1 MNATVA
7 KREEL
12 AEKLHAA
19 DRAEAKEHSNPFANA
34 WLVVL
39 AVLLGG
45 TLFCT
50 AVLVAWPIL
59 AKMFAG

>member
-1 MNATVA
+1 MSATVA
-7 KREEL
+7 KHEEVADKVQITESAA
-12 AEKLHAA
+12 AES
-19 DRAEAKEHSNPFANA
+19 SNPLANL

-45 TLFCT
+45 TLLCT
-50 AVLVAWPIL
+50 AGLVAWPIL